1 MQYSLRAAWGIERER
16 CIYISDRVGDG
27 FDSLHIQLMAF
38 SKGVRA
44 ENDGVLSVVR
54 PGDLS
59 AQSTNWHGLAGE
71 DVQV

>member
-1 MQYSLRAAWGIERER
+1 MQNRVGLVPQLCQVHFRE
-16 CIYISDRVGDG
+16 RVGDG
-27 FDSLHIQLMAF
+27 LDSLHIQLMAF